1 MTIKAI
7 DKKLCIVTLEF
18 PPDQWGGLARTAQ
31 RVVRHAAD
39 MGFEV
44 HVAHCIPVDASVV
57 LLDENR
63 ESSEENHITIHRLSL
78 GTESNL
84 STPRGIWECPHNLTL
99 QMMYQSLELLHHQ
112 EQFDLFHSF
121 FLYPVGYITGLLAKR
136 FRRRHVTT
144 VVGNDVNKYFFS
156 PEKVSMCRSGLENA
170 DTVVGLAD
178 ALIGL
183 ADSLLPIRS
192 KSRLVYNSVDVP
204 LETWQGDPVS
214 EQFKI
219 GCAAIFKYAK
229 GLPYLLKAVAEMRSK
244 QTKREV
250 VLELVGH
257 VRHSEKETYETMVR
271 RTALSDAIRL
281 RGPMPHEGVRNW
293 LTSLDVFVLP
303 SLTEGCP
310 NIVME
315 AMAAGLPVVAAATG
329 AIPDLIEH
337 EVSGL
342 LVPRADSLA
351 LAAALTSIMNDPRRA
366 KEMGRAARQRM
377 RDFSRAREFAQWQGI
392 YMELLANEP

>member
-1 MTIKAI
+1 LKIKTI
-7 DKKLCIVTLEF
+7 DHKLCIVTPEF

-31 RVVRHAAD
+31 RVALHASD
-39 MGFEV
+39 MGLEV
-44 HVAHCIPVDASVV
+44 HVAHCIPVNVPVV

-63 ESSEENHITIHRLSL
+63 DSSEQNHIAVHRLSL
-78 GTESNL
+78 GTETAI
-84 STPRGIWECPHNLTL
+84 STPRGLWDCPHNLTL

-121 FLYPVGYITGLLAKR
+121 FLYPVGYITGLLARR
-136 FRRRHVTT
+136 FRRKHIVT

-170 DTVVGLAD
+170 DTVVGLAED
-178 ALIGL
+178 LIAL
-183 ADSLLPIRS
+183 ADSLFPIRS
-192 KSRLVYNSVDVP
+192 KSRLVYNSVDLP
-204 LETWQGDPVS
+204 LEKWQGNPVS

-219 GCAAIFKYAK
+219 GCAGIFKYAK
-229 GLPYLLKAVAEMRSK
+229 GLPYLLKAVAEVRENEK
-244 QTKREV
+244 KKEV
-250 VLELVGH
+250 VIELVGH

-271 RTALSDAIRL
+271 RTALSYAIHL
-281 RGPMPHEGVRNW
+281 RDPMSHEGVRDW
-293 LTSLDVFVLP
+293 LKSLDVFVLP

-310 NIVME
+310 NIIME

-342 LVPRADSLA
+342 VVPRADSRA
-351 LAAALTSIMNDPRRA
+351 LAAALTSIMKDPFRA
-366 KEMGRAARQRM
+366 IELGRAARQRM
-377 RDFSRAREFAQWQGI
+377 RDFSKAREFSQWHGI